1 MSHWAE
7 IDETKKVI
15 RVVVGPND
23 EPDEGYQWLIDN
35 FGGNWIKTSYNT
47 YGGVHILGGTPFR
60 KNYAGIGSSYDSTRD
75 AFIPLKPY
83 SSWILNEETCLW
95 EAPLPKPENGYWE
108 WNNDIENWKE
118 IKWNE
123 SSQSW
128 EFI

>member
-118 IKWNE
+118 IEWNE

>member
-60 KNYAGIGSSYDSTRD
+60 KNYAGIGFSYDSTRD

-118 IKWNE
+118 IEWNE